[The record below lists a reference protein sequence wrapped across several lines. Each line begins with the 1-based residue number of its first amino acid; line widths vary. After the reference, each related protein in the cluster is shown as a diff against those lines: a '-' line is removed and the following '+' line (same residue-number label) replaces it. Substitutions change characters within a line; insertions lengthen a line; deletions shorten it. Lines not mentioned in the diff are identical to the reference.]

1 MIQIFRNFF
10 NSKLGVG
17 LTLAFLALIA
27 LAFAGG
33 DIAGTGGFGAF
44 SSGSK
49 IATVGSEKITA
60 TEMDGQV
67 RRLLER
73 LQRDNQ
79 RLTIKE
85 FLARDGLDEVLS
97 FVIDNKAALQ
107 WGEKYG
113 INIGKRLIDSEV
125 AKDPQVQGPD
135 GKYDKLLYQQML
147 RQRGISDSEYRDE
160 LAQQLMAR
168 QLLGSTTIGLKVP
181 QKFTRRYAAIITE
194 RRKGAI
200 VLLPPAAFAPA
211 AMPNEAEIQ
220 AWYASHKTDYQL
232 PERRTIRYATYTD
245 AVIKNVPAPTDAE
258 VAARYNADKA
268 KYAPTDK
275 RKLSQVILPT
285 EAAAKQVLADLAAGK
300 TLEASA
306 RAKGLAVATLGSLTK
321 DAYAVQSSTD
331 TANAVFT
338 AANGKVVGPFKA
350 PLGWIVV
357 RVDGREATPGKSLDQ
372 AKPELLK
379 ELGETKR
386 RNAIIEF
393 SSRIEDE
400 MSSGASLADV
410 AKELGLEVVET
421 APLTVD
427 GAVYGQPG
435 ATAPVLLT
443 RVVPTAFQLDG
454 PGSPQLAEVEP
465 GKTFVIFDV
474 GKLTAAAPPPLAEIR
489 ARVADEARI
498 AKGEKAAEAAARKLK
513 TQIEKGVPIPVAM
526 ASIGVAL
533 PPVDNVDMDRQKLQ
547 QMGQN
552 VPRPL
557 LALFS
562 TARGKVTLMQG
573 PRQRGWYVV
582 TVSEVIPGQVPE
594 NDERL
599 KGLNADLEQ
608 AQSGEY
614 GEQMR
619 SAFRGEVGST
629 RNPENVK
636 KLQSQL
642 SGGN

>member
-1 MIQIFRNFF
+1 MIQTFRSFF
-10 NSKLGVG
+10 DSKFGVG

-33 DIAGTGGFGAF
+33 DIAGTGGLGAF

-49 IATVGSEKITA
+49 IASVGDDNITA
-60 TEMDGQV
+60 TEMDGHV
-67 RRLLER
+67 RRILDR

-85 FLARDGLDEVLS
+85 FLANDGLEEVLS
-97 FVIDNKAALQ
+97 FVINNKAGLQ

-113 INIGKRLIDSEV
+113 IHIGDRLIDSEV
-125 AKDPQVQGPD
+125 AKDPRVQGPD
-135 GKYDKLLYQQML
+135 GKFDKLLYQQIL
-147 RQRGISDSEYRDE
+147 SQRQMTDEEFREE
-160 LAQQLMAR
+160 LAEQLVAR
-168 QLLGSTTIGLKVP
+168 QLLGSTAIGLKVP
-181 QKFTRRYAAIITE
+181 QKIVRRYAAVVTE

-211 AMPNEAEIQ
+211 AMPNDAEIQ
-220 AWYASHKTDYQL
+220 AWYASHKADYQL

-245 AVIKNVPAPTDAE
+245 AVIKDVPAPNDAE
-258 VAARYNADKA
+258 VAARYNAGKA
-268 KYAPTDK
+268 KYAATDK

-285 EAAAKQVLADLAAGK
+285 EAAAKQVLADLAGGK
-300 TLEASA
+300 TLEVSA
-306 RAKGLAVATLGSLTK
+306 RSKGLAVAALGSVTK
-321 DAYAVQSSTD
+321 EAYALQSSAD
-331 TANAVFT
+331 AASAVFA
-338 AANGKVVGPFKA
+338 AANGKVAGPFKA

-372 AKPELLK
+372 VRPELFK
-379 ELGETKR
+379 ELSELKR

-400 MSSGASLADV
+400 MSGGASLTDV
-410 AKELGLEVVET
+410 AKELGLEVLET
-421 APLTVD
+421 APLTPD
-427 GAVYGQPG
+427 GSVFGQQG
-435 ATAPVLLT
+435 AAAPALLAPVL
-443 RVVPTAFQLDG
+443 PTAFQLDG

-465 GKTFVIFDV
+465 GKTFVLFDV
-474 GKLTAAAPPPLAEIR
+474 GKLTAAAPAPLTEIR
-489 ARVADEARI
+489 ARVAEDARI

-513 TQIEKGVPIPVAM
+513 AQIEKGVPIGVAV
-526 ASIGVAL
+526 ASIGVSL

-557 LALFS
+557 LVLFS

-582 TVSEVIPGQVPE
+582 TVTEVIPGQIPE

-599 KGLNADLEQ
+599 KGLSADLEE

-614 GEQMR
+614 GDQMR

-642 SGGN
+642 LGGN